1 MTHMSEHVRQ
11 LVGLE
16 NLLVKARSR
25 HRECEREEQGAEH
38 PRAAAYRLVIE
49 RISDQ
54 IHSADQS
61 RLQEYLGYLESNLLP
76 RMGKKVEETLQAMLE
91 EAIKIVDDRHHL
103 NELRAEYT
111 DALDRIRSVR
121 ERLGRDP
128 FRPLDVK
135 FGLGTHPPH
144 ADRRVRDA
152 FDLVKGY
159 LRS

>member
-1 MTHMSEHVRQ
+1 MPQMSEQVRQ

-16 NLLVKARSR
+16 NLLVKARR
-25 HRECEREEQGAEH
+25 RYRECEREAPGGEH
-38 PRAAAYRLVIE
+38 PRAPQYRLVIR
-49 RISDQ
+49 RIADEMR
-54 IHSADQS
+54 SADDA
-61 RLQEYLGYLESNLLP
+61 LLKEYLTYLEGMLLP
-76 RMGKKVEETLQAMLE
+76 RMSRKVEETLDTMVEQATH
-91 EAIKIVDDRHHL
+91 IVDNRHAL
-103 NELRAEYT
+103 NEMRAEYT
-111 DALDRIRSVR
+111 DALDRIRAVR

-128 FRPLDVK
+128 FKPQTVK

>member
-1 MTHMSEHVRQ
+1 MTNMSEQVRL

-16 NLLVKARSR
+16 NLLVKARR
-25 HRECEREEQGAEH
+25 RYRECERESAGDEH
-38 PRAAAYRLVIE
+38 PRAPQYRLVIE
-49 RISDQ
+49 RVSDEMRA
-54 IHSADQS
+54 ADADC
-61 RLQEYLGYLESNLLP
+61 LKDYLAYLETALLP
-76 RMGKKVEETLQAMLE
+76 RMGTKVDETLNEMVEQATH
-91 EAIKIVDDRHHL
+91 IVDNRHRL

-128 FRPLDVK
+128 FKPQNVK